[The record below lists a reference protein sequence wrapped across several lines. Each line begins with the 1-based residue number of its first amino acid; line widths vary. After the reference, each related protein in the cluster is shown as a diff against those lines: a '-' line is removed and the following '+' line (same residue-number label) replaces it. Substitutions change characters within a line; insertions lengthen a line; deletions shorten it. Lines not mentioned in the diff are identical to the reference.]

1 MYLCKRKMKRMRRFS
16 SAARRGKPTFINRLM
31 AMVAVLA
38 IVACSGND
46 ATEVNAQ
53 TTTKMYITID
63 GQTQGVTLA
72 DTQAAQ
78 ELAARLQDGP
88 ITVTLND
95 NGGFEIWGSLGFS
108 LTSSNQQIT
117 AQPGDVILYSGSNI
131 CIFYG
136 SNSWSYTRLGKI
148 DGLSADELRT
158 FLKGGQS
165 NIAVTL
171 SLSSEA
177 AAIHQVHTQ
186 RASDGHAYKLNGQ
199 LAHAHDQG
207 IIIKDGKKIVK

>member
-1 MYLCKRKMKRMRRFS
+1 
-16 SAARRGKPTFINRLM
+16 
-31 AMVAVLA
+31 
-38 IVACSGND
+38 
-46 ATEVNAQ
+46 
-53 TTTKMYITID
+53 MYITID
-63 GQTQGVTLA
+63 GHTRWVTLA

-148 DGLSADELRT
+148 DGLSANELRT

-165 NIAVTL
+165 NIAVML
-171 SLSSEA
+171 SISPDTTGIESARCNDEIDTYYSLGG
-177 AAIHQVHTQ
+177 Q
-186 RASDGHAYKLNGQ
+186 RVANPTNG
-199 LAHAHDQG
+199 
-207 IIIKDGKKIVK
+207 IFIKNGKKVIL